1 MPAIAVTKCQG
12 TGNDFVL
19 LDNRKER
26 PFSYAS
32 MARTL
37 CDRRFGV
44 GGDGLLVIL
53 PARDA
58 GADLTMRIFNA
69 DGSEAEACGNG
80 TRCIAAFIG
89 RESGRERAL
98 AIETPSGVVHTEPAG
113 EPGVVRVDM
122 GVPTLGQPFEIGFAA
137 GGRSYRC
144 ARVAMG
150 NPHAVIFLE
159 DDINAFALDD
169 LATAVD
175 SLALDSGGVN
185 VEIARVEGQRVHIRV
200 NERGVGET
208 WACGTGACAVAVAA
222 ITTGRSTS
230 PIEVV
235 QRGGAV
241 SVRWDGPGKPAFLT
255 GAAAI
260 VFDTTVDVPD
270 DVGASPR

>member
-1 MPAIAVTKCQG
+1 MPVIAVTKCQG

-19 LDNRKER
+19 LDNRTER
-26 PFSYAS
+26 PFAYAAI
-32 MARTL
+32 ARTL

-44 GGDGLLVIL
+44 GADGLLVIL

-58 GADLTMRIFNA
+58 GADLAMRIFNA

-89 RESGRERAL
+89 RDSGRERAL
-98 AIETPSGVVHTEPAG
+98 AIETPSGIVHTAPAG
-113 EPGVVRVDM
+113 EPGLVRVDM
-122 GVPTLGQPFEIGFAA
+122 GAPTLGQPFEIGFAVE
-137 GGRSYRC
+137 GRSFRL
-144 ARVAMG
+144 ARVAIG

-169 LATAVD
+169 LATAVE
-175 SLALDSGGVN
+175 SLALDPGGVN
-185 VEIARVEGQRVHIRV
+185 VEIAHAKGHRVHMRV

-222 ITTGRSTS
+222 ITTGRGSS

-241 SVRWDGPGKPAFLT
+241 SVSWDGPGKHAFLT

-260 VFDTTVDVPD
+260 VFDTTVHVPD
-270 DVGASPR
+270 DVVASPR